1 MADYVFF
8 VEEVLE
14 LLNPI
19 VGKTLSEIDRNNV
32 FYKTENNRIIGD
44 VIKNLSLDILLM

>member
-1 MADYVFF
+1 MDYVFF

-19 VGKTLSEIDRNNV
+19 VAKTLGEVDRNN
-32 FYKTENNRIIGD
+32 FFNKTENNPKITGIIRD
-44 VIKNLSLDILLM
+44 VI